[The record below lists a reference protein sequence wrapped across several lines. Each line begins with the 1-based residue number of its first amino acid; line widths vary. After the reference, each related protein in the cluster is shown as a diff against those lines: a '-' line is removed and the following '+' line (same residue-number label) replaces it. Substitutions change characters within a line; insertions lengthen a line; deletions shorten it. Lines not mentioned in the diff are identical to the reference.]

1 MFKGGSSGNILDPL
15 PPSPVEN
22 NGGRIPGC
30 GVVGGQTNNLDNQQQ
45 QQQLQMQNS
54 GSGSSNDSASSQN
67 YLSSFGKTDNV

>member
-45 QQQLQMQNS
+45 QQLQMQNS